1 MNFLASLEER
11 SKLFVIVVGF
21 ALIGAVG
28 ILDFLTG
35 YEFAFSLFYL
45 IPISLITWLTGRRTG
60 VVASLVSALVW
71 LISDVAAR
79 TSYSHPLIYA
89 WNTLMG
95 FGFFVIVALLLSML
109 KRALEHE
116 KELAR
121 TDYLTGAVNSR
132 VFYDSLQTE
141 INRSQRYKNPFTIA
155 YIDLDNFKTVNDEFG
170 HTTGD
175 QVLRFVVDQL
185 GKHLR
190 KTDVVA
196 RLGGDEFALLLPE
209 TKQESAQVVLAKLQ
223 RDILAGMQ
231 QNNWPVTL
239 SIGVLT
245 CIEAPHATEEVVK
258 MVDDLM
264 YSVKRGSKNAI
275 KYATYTDEPVHSS
288 NITPKGF

>member
-1 MNFLASLEER
+1 MNFLASFEKR
-11 SKLFVIVVGF
+11 SKLFVIAVGF
-21 ALIGAVG
+21 ALIGIVG

-45 IPISLITWLTGRRTG
+45 IPISLVTWLTGRRAG

-95 FGFFVIVALLLSML
+95 FGFFVIVALLLSTL
-109 KRALEHE
+109 KSALEHE

-132 VFYDSLQTE
+132 VFYDLLQTE
-141 INRSQRYKNPFTIA
+141 INRSQRYKDPFTIA
-155 YIDLDNFKTVNDEFG
+155 YIDLDNFKTVNDDFG

-175 QVLRFVVDQL
+175 QVLRFVVDQVK
-185 GKHLR
+185 KHLR

-209 TKQESAQVVLAKLQ
+209 TNQESAQIVLAKFQ
-223 RDILAGMQ
+223 RDILAEMQ

-245 CIEAPHATEEVVK
+245 CIDAPQAIEEVVR
-258 MVDDLM
+258 MVDGLM
-264 YSVKRGSKNAI
+264 YSVKRGSKNGI
-275 KYATYTDEPVHSS
+275 EYATYTD
-288 NITPKGF
+288 

>member
-1 MNFLASLEER
+1 MNFLVSLEKR
-11 SKLFVIVVGF
+11 IKLFWIVVGF
-21 ALIGAVG
+21 ALIGGVG

-45 IPISLITWLTGRRTG
+45 IPISLVTWLAGRRLG
-60 VVASLVSALVW
+60 IVASLVSAVVW
-71 LISDVAAR
+71 LNSDLAVGR
-79 TSYSHPLIYA
+79 LYSHPVIYA
-89 WNTLMG
+89 WNPLMG
-95 FGFFVIVALLLSML
+95 FGFFVIIALLLSAL

-116 KELAR
+116 RELAR

-132 VFYDSLQTE
+132 FFFDLLQTE

-155 YIDLDNFKTVNDEFG
+155 YIDIDNFKTVNDEFG

-175 QVLRFVVDQL
+175 QVLRAVVNQAR
-185 GKHLR
+185 KHLR

-209 TKQESAQVVLAKLQ
+209 TNQESAQVVLSKLQ
-223 RDILAGMQ
+223 CAILAGMQ
-231 QNNWPVTL
+231 QSNWKVTF

-245 CIEAPHATEEVVK
+245 CIDASHATDEVIR

-264 YSVKRGSKNAI
+264 YSVKSGSKNSI
-275 KYATYTDEPVHSS
+275 KYSTYT
-288 NITPKGF
+288 G